1 MGIQGGSPPKTNKF
15 STLLIESLQRGINVA
30 ILPGPSR
37 FMIIHIHI
45 YQYLLKYIAVGIPD
59 TARYINIHHI
69 YIIIH
74 IPLTSSY
81 FKRIRNCIDDF
92 KQESFSNGVWDALK
106 LPTSKGVHQ
115 NGPGW
120 KISSADL
127 GIILGQH
134 WIVWL

>member
-59 TARYINIHHI
+59 TSI
-69 YIIIH
+69 YIIH
-74 IPLTSSY
+74 HHSYTSY

-92 KQESFSNGVWDALK
+92 KQESFSNGFWDALK

-120 KISSADL
+120 NISSADL